1 MESLKKFRKFLMPFF
16 IFLVVAWIYCLYS
29 GVQASEEAQ
38 KMAAEAQKAAA
49 QGAVAAKAAAGAQ
62 ACNVLLNDDLGLKGK
77 LGKIIA
83 KTPVCTPTCTTG
95 CIDPN
100 APKGYLGIPGG
111 PKPSPIGGLL
121 WAIWVGWI
129 FSTVGA
135 FGGIMAGVGHITIFG
150 LANFAKSFKK
160 TNPALNKFLTDTIR
174 VSNMFLVGLSAL
186 VSAVNYWKMK
196 RIVWPLAIALAVG
209 AVGGAFGIAELT
221 AGKISLKAYIGYFG
235 LAVFA
240 VAGFMFYG
248 TTERA
253 RAKRKAAREA
263 AKRFEE
269 AAKKGDAADGVK
281 VVSFGLTNCVFTF
294 YGVEFRFNPLLAAFG
309 GLVIATIAVF
319 LGIGGGFLL
328 VPFMTDIVKLPMFIV
343 AGTSAFV
350 VLIKMIMGICTYMLL
365 KGVQVWWPLIGTE
378 LVGIFIG
385 SMIGPRTQKYIPD
398 IWLKR
403 LFVVLAIYVG
413 LRYTSKGFL
422 GKSIVP
428 PY

>member
-1 MESLKKFRKFLMPFF
+1 MKSLRKMSRFFMPAF
-16 IFLVVAWIYCLYS
+16 IFFVLLWVYSLYS
-29 GVQASEEAQ
+29 GARAAEEGK
-38 KMAAEAQKAAA
+38 KMAEAAQKAAV
-49 QGAVAAKAAAGAQ
+49 QVSSVAG
-62 ACNVLLNDDLGLKGK
+62 CNILLNDSLGLKGK

-83 KTPVCTPTCTTG
+83 KTPVCTPSCTKG
-95 CIDPN
+95 CIDPK
-100 APKGYLGIPGG
+100 APRGYLGIPGA
-111 PKPSPIGGLL
+111 PKPNPIIGLL

-150 LANFAKSFKK
+150 LANYAKSFKK

-186 VSAVNYWKMK
+186 VSTINYWKMK
-196 RIVWPLAIALAVG
+196 RIVAPLAIAMAIG
-209 AVGGAFGIAELT
+209 AVGGALGIAELT

-240 VAGFMFYG
+240 VAGFMWYG

-269 AAKKGDAADGVK
+269 AARKGGEAEGVK
-281 VVSFGLTNCVFTF
+281 IVKFGLTECVFTF
-294 YGVEFRFNPLLAAFG
+294 YGVEFRFNPIVAALG
-309 GLVIATIAVF
+309 GFVIAIIAVF

-350 VLIKMIMGICTYMLL
+350 VLIKMIVGISTYMFL
-365 KGVQVWWPLIGTE
+365 KGVQVWWPLVGTE
-378 LVGIFIG
+378 LIGIFIG

-403 LFVVLAIYVG
+403 LFVILAIYVG

-422 GKSIVP
+422 GYSIVP

>member
-1 MESLKKFRKFLMPFF
+1 MKSLRKMSRFFMPAF
-16 IFLVVAWIYCLYS
+16 IFFVLLWVYSLYS
-29 GVQASEEAQ
+29 GARAAEEGK
-38 KMAAEAQKAAA
+38 KMAEAAQKAAV
-49 QGAVAAKAAAGAQ
+49 QVSSVAG
-62 ACNVLLNDDLGLKGK
+62 CNILLNDSLGLKGK

-83 KTPVCTPTCTTG
+83 KTPVCTPSCTKG
-95 CIDPN
+95 CIDPK
-100 APKGYLGIPGG
+100 APRGYLGIPGA
-111 PKPSPIGGLL
+111 PKPNPIIGLL

-150 LANFAKSFKK
+150 LANYAKSFKK

-186 VSAVNYWKMK
+186 VSTINYWKMK
-196 RIVWPLAIALAVG
+196 RIVAPLAIALAIG
-209 AVGGAFGIAELT
+209 AVGGAVGIAELT

-240 VAGFMFYG
+240 VAGFMWYG

-269 AAKKGDAADGVK
+269 AAKKGGEAEGVK
-281 VVSFGLTNCVFTF
+281 IVKFGLTECVFTF
-294 YGVEFRFNPLLAAFG
+294 YGVEFRFNPIVAALG
-309 GLVIATIAVF
+309 GFVIAIIAVF

-350 VLIKMIMGICTYMLL
+350 VLIKMIVGISTYMFL
-365 KGVQVWWPLIGTE
+365 KGVQVWWPLVGTE
-378 LVGIFIG
+378 LIGIFIG

-403 LFVVLAIYVG
+403 LFVILAIYVG

-422 GKSIVP
+422 GYSIVP

>member
-1 MESLKKFRKFLMPFF
+1 MKSLRKMSRFFMPAF
-16 IFLVVAWIYCLYS
+16 IFFVLLWVYSLYS
-29 GVQASEEAQ
+29 GAR
-38 KMAAEAQKAAA
+38 AAEEGKKIAEAAQKAAV
-49 QGAVAAKAAAGAQ
+49 QVSSVAG
-62 ACNVLLNDDLGLKGK
+62 CNILLNDSLGLKGK

-83 KTPVCTPTCTTG
+83 KTPVCTPSCTKG
-95 CIDPN
+95 CIDPK
-100 APKGYLGIPGG
+100 APRGYLGIPGA
-111 PKPSPIGGLL
+111 PKPNPIIGLL

-150 LANFAKSFKK
+150 LANYAKSFKK

-186 VSAVNYWKMK
+186 VSTINYWKMK
-196 RIVWPLAIALAVG
+196 RIVAPLAIALAIG
-209 AVGGAFGIAELT
+209 AVGGAVGIAELT

-240 VAGFMFYG
+240 VAGFMWYG

-269 AAKKGDAADGVK
+269 AAKKGGEAEGVK
-281 VVSFGLTNCVFTF
+281 IVKFGLTECVFTF
-294 YGVEFRFNPLLAAFG
+294 YGVEFRFNPIVAALG
-309 GLVIATIAVF
+309 GFVIAIIAVF

-350 VLIKMIMGICTYMLL
+350 VLIKMIVGISTYMFL
-365 KGVQVWWPLIGTE
+365 KGVQVWWPLVGTE
-378 LVGIFIG
+378 LIGIFIG

-403 LFVVLAIYVG
+403 LFVILAIYVG

-422 GKSIVP
+422 GYSIVP

>member
-1 MESLKKFRKFLMPFF
+1 MIF
-16 IFLVVAWIYCLYS
+16 FLVFSILWIYWL
-29 GVQASEEAQ
+29 GTASLS
-38 KMAAEAQKAAA
+38 
-49 QGAVAAKAAAGAQ
+49 AKESATFKPA
-62 ACNVLLNDDLGLKGK
+62 NVTSITSSQEIADIGLSGK
-77 LGKIIA
+77 LGEIIS
-83 KTPVCTPTCTTG
+83 KTPVCSETVKTG
-95 CIDPN
+95 CIDEK
-100 APKGYLGIPGG
+100 APKGYLGIPGA
-111 PKPSPIGGLL
+111 PKPNLILAFI

-135 FGGIMAGVGHITIFG
+135 FGGIMAGVGHITIYG
-150 LANFAKSFKK
+150 LGNYASSFKK
-160 TNPALNKFLTDTIR
+160 INPALNKFLTDTIR

-186 VSAVNYWKMK
+186 ISSFNYWRMK
-196 RIVWPLAIALAVG
+196 RIVAPLAIAMTIG
-209 AVGGAFGIAELT
+209 AVGGAILIAYLT
-221 AGKISLKAYIGYFG
+221 AGKVSFKQYIGYFG
-235 LAVFA
+235 LAVF
-240 VAGFMFYG
+240 VIAGFMWYG

-269 AAKKGDAADGVK
+269 SVKKGEAVEGVK
-281 VVSFGLTNCVFTF
+281 LVKFGLTECVFTF
-294 YGVEFRFNPLLAAFG
+294 AGVEFKFNPLLAVFG
-309 GLVIATIAVF
+309 GLAIAIISVF

-350 VLIKMIMGICTYMLL
+350 VMVQMIVGILTYLA
-365 KGVQVWWPLIGTE
+365 KGVIVWWPLIGVE
-378 LVGIFIG
+378 LIGIFIG

-403 LFVVLAIYVG
+403 LFVLLAIYVG
-413 LRYTSKGFL
+413 LRYTTKGFL

>member
-1 MESLKKFRKFLMPFF
+1 MECFKKTSRYLMPFF
-16 IFLVVAWIYCLYS
+16 ILLLVIWIYYLYA
-29 GVQASEEAQ
+29 GVQVSEAADASRASLP
-38 KMAAEAQKAAA
+38 
-49 QGAVAAKAAAGAQ
+49 GVQ
-62 ACNVLLNDDLGLKGK
+62 ACNVPLHNDLGLRGK
-77 LGKIIA
+77 LGQIIA
-83 KTPVCTPTCTTG
+83 QTPVCTSTCTKG
-95 CIDPN
+95 CIDPH
-100 APKGYLGIPGG
+100 APRGYLGIPGG
-111 PKPSPIGGLL
+111 PKPSPLGGLL

-186 VSAVNYWKMK
+186 VSTVNYWKMK
-196 RIVWPLAIALAVG
+196 RIVWPLAIALTIG
-209 AVGGAFGIAELT
+209 AVGGAVGIAELT
-221 AGKISLKAYIGYFG
+221 AGKVSLKAYIGYFG

-269 AAKKGDAADGVK
+269 AAKKGDADDGVK
-281 VVSFGLTNCVFTF
+281 VVSFGLTNCVFSF

-328 VPFMTDIVKLPMFIV
+328 VPFMTDVVKLPMFIV

-350 VLIKMIMGICTYMLL
+350 VLFKMIVGIATYMLL

-403 LFVVLAIYVG
+403 LFVILAIYVG
-413 LRYTSKGFL
+413 LRYSSKGFL

>member
-1 MESLKKFRKFLMPFF
+1 MNVDLKVLKKLKTLSMIF
-16 IFLVVAWIYCLYS
+16 FLVFSILWIYWL
-29 GVQASEEAQ
+29 GTASLS
-38 KMAAEAQKAAA
+38 
-49 QGAVAAKAAAGAQ
+49 AKESATFKPA
-62 ACNVLLNDDLGLKGK
+62 NVTSITSSQEIADIGLSGK
-77 LGKIIA
+77 LGEIIS
-83 KTPVCTPTCTTG
+83 KTPVCSETVKTG
-95 CIDPN
+95 CIDEK
-100 APKGYLGIPGG
+100 APKGYLGIPGA
-111 PKPSPIGGLL
+111 PKPNLILAFI

-135 FGGIMAGVGHITIFG
+135 FGGIMAGVGHITIYG
-150 LANFAKSFKK
+150 LGNYASSFKK
-160 TNPALNKFLTDTIR
+160 INPALNKFLTDTIR

-186 VSAVNYWKMK
+186 ISSFNYWRMK
-196 RIVWPLAIALAVG
+196 RIVAPLAIAMTIG
-209 AVGGAFGIAELT
+209 AVGGAILIAYLT
-221 AGKISLKAYIGYFG
+221 AGKVSFKQYIGYFG
-235 LAVFA
+235 LAVF
-240 VAGFMFYG
+240 VIAGFMWYG

-269 AAKKGDAADGVK
+269 SVKKGEAVEGVK
-281 VVSFGLTNCVFTF
+281 LVKFGLTECVFTF
-294 YGVEFRFNPLLAAFG
+294 AGVEFKFNPLLAVFG
-309 GLVIATIAVF
+309 GLAIAIISVF

-350 VLIKMIMGICTYMLL
+350 VMVQMIVGILTYLA
-365 KGVQVWWPLIGTE
+365 KGVIVWWPLIGVE
-378 LVGIFIG
+378 LIGIFIG

-403 LFVVLAIYVG
+403 LFVLLAIYVG
-413 LRYTSKGFL
+413 LRYTTKGFL

>member
-1 MESLKKFRKFLMPFF
+1 MGKFVKFFMPVF
-16 IFLVVAWIYCLYS
+16 ILAVVVWVYGLHS
-29 GVQASEEAQ
+29 GVVASEEAE
-38 KMAAEAQKAAA
+38 KMAAEA
-49 QGAVAAKAAAGAQ
+49 AKAVENAASTVASSVAG
-62 ACNVLLNDDLGLKGK
+62 CNVLLNDSLGLKGK

-83 KTPVCTPTCTTG
+83 QTPVCTPTCTKG
-95 CIDPN
+95 CINPE
-100 APKGYLGIPGG
+100 APRGYLGIPGG
-111 PKPSPIGGLL
+111 PKPNPIAGLL

-150 LANFAKSFKK
+150 LANYAKSFKK
-160 TNPALNKFLTDTIR
+160 TNPALNKFLTDSIR

-186 VSAVNYWKMK
+186 VSTVNYWRMK
-196 RIVWPLAIALAVG
+196 RIVAPLAIALAIG
-209 AVGGAFGIAELT
+209 AVGGAVGIAELT

-235 LAVFA
+235 LAVFV

-269 AAKKGDAADGVK
+269 AAKKGGEAEGVK
-281 VVSFGLTNCVFTF
+281 IVKFGLTECVFTF
-294 YGVEFRFNPLLAAFG
+294 YGVEFKFSPLVAALG
-309 GLVIATIAVF
+309 GFCIAIIAVF

-350 VLIKMIMGICTYMLL
+350 VMIKMIVGIATYMLL

-385 SMIGPRTQKYIPD
+385 SMVGPRTQKYIPD

>member
-1 MESLKKFRKFLMPFF
+1 MNVDLKFLKKLKTLSMIF
-16 IFLVVAWIYCLYS
+16 FLVFSILWIYWL
-29 GVQASEEAQ
+29 GTASLS
-38 KMAAEAQKAAA
+38 
-49 QGAVAAKAAAGAQ
+49 AKESATFKPA
-62 ACNVLLNDDLGLKGK
+62 NVTSITSSQEIADIGLSGK
-77 LGKIIA
+77 LGEIIS
-83 KTPVCTPTCTTG
+83 KTPVCSETVKTG
-95 CIDPN
+95 CIDEK
-100 APKGYLGIPGG
+100 APKGYLGIPGA
-111 PKPSPIGGLL
+111 PKPNLILAFI

-135 FGGIMAGVGHITIFG
+135 FGGIMAGVGHITIYG
-150 LANFAKSFKK
+150 LGNYASSFKK
-160 TNPALNKFLTDTIR
+160 INPALNKFLTDTIR

-186 VSAVNYWKMK
+186 ISSFNYWRMK
-196 RIVWPLAIALAVG
+196 RIVAPLAIAMTIG
-209 AVGGAFGIAELT
+209 AVGGAILIAYLT
-221 AGKISLKAYIGYFG
+221 AGKVSFKQYIGYFG
-235 LAVFA
+235 LAVF
-240 VAGFMFYG
+240 VIAGFMWYG

-269 AAKKGDAADGVK
+269 SVKKGEAVEGVK
-281 VVSFGLTNCVFTF
+281 LVKFGLTECVFTF
-294 YGVEFRFNPLLAAFG
+294 AGVEFKFNPLLAVFG
-309 GLVIATIAVF
+309 GLAIAIISVF

-350 VLIKMIMGICTYMLL
+350 VMVQMIVGILTYLA
-365 KGVQVWWPLIGTE
+365 KGVIVWWPLIGVE
-378 LVGIFIG
+378 LIGIFIG

-403 LFVVLAIYVG
+403 LFVLLAIYVG
-413 LRYTSKGFL
+413 LRYTTKGFL